1 VHQAAAQHGVLTVVA
16 SSNAKWLQKLARD
29 TQRER
34 LRRARAAVVDAR
46 KDKRT
51 AAARARLTCKRARAS
66 AILWIVRERDRVR
79 AAIEQPR
86 LELRRRIDAKRAGV
100 RKCCSSDKQRTR
112 AAHDAKIAET
122 RAALEQLR
130 EEHKRARIWSKP
142 DTLGKP
148 RAAARRGELAQ
159 EDNDKVEANLS
170 PDELTVWRKVRKS
183 VPAAT
188 ARVSRLEQFQHWLHD
203 HSGEVARILEE
214 DAQRAYREA
223 VRNEQRERKALRNT
237 RTPRELAEY
246 VRAELADVPF

>member
-1 VHQAAAQHGVLTVVA
+1 MVA

-46 KDKRT
+46 RDKRT
-51 AAARARLTCKRARAS
+51 AAARARLTCKRARAA
-66 AILWIVRERDRVR
+66 AILWIVRERERVR
-79 AAIEQPR
+79 AAIEQLR
-86 LELRRRIDAKRAGV
+86 LELKKRIDAKRASV

-148 RAAARRGELAQ
+148 RARRGELAQ

-170 PDELTVWRKVRKS
+170 ADELTVWRKVRKQ

-203 HSGEVARILEE
+203 HAGEVARILEE

-223 VRNEQRERKALRNT
+223 VRNEARERKALRNT
-237 RTPRELAEY
+237 RSPRELAEY